1 MRLRLNREFQ
11 RVYKTGKRRH
21 GKGFSIII
29 APNGTEMRRLGI
41 SVQRRAGSAVRRNR
55 IKRLFREVFR
65 LHRQVFPEASDIVVT
80 VRPDF
85 SCNHLAS
92 LEQEIAAIL
101 RYGGSA

>member
-29 APNGTEMRRLGI
+29 AANDTAMRRLGI

-55 IKRLFREVFR
+55 IKRLFREAFR
-65 LHRQVFPEASDIVVT
+65 LHRQEFPEASDIIIA

-85 SCNHLAS
+85 SCDHLAA
-92 LEQEIAAIL
+92 LAQEIAVLL
-101 RYGGSA
+101 RRGGSA